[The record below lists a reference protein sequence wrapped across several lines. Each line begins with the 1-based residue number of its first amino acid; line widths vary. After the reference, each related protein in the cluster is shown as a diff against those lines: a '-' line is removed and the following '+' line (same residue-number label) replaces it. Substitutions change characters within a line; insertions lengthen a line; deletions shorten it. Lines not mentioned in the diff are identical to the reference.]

1 MKKKII
7 FTFLISLVL
16 ASAASCKKAVDNME
30 DEDYIA
36 ANASVSEKEEV
47 AAKPSN
53 AKPTEEPTPE
63 PTEPLL
69 CPDDYKIQ
77 DSHTIDVE
85 NIMQKPEL
93 PTGCEVTALA
103 IALNYHG
110 FNIDKVELC
119 DRFLPIDPNGEYT
132 FDEKYIGN
140 PKLDNGFGC
149 NAPVIVETAEKYFES
164 IDSDWKTLNLTG
176 TEFTDLFYQLEKGRP
191 VVIWASMGL
200 KDVTFEL
207 RWKTEDG
214 DEVWFATL
222 EHCMVL
228 TGFDTKKNVVYAA
241 DPLKGNMEYS
251 LERFQSVY
259 DQMGKQSIVFY
270 EEASE

>member
-1 MKKKII
+1 MTLKNKL
-7 FTFLISLVL
+7 TLTLLISLIL
-16 ASAASCKKAVDNME
+16 TSAASCKKDVESME
-30 DEDYIA
+30 PEDYIA
-36 ANASVSEKEEV
+36 ANASVSETEEV
-47 AAKPSN
+47 TTEPPTAE
-53 AKPTEEPTPE
+53 PTEEPT
-63 PTEPLL
+63 TEPLL
-69 CPDDYKIQ
+69 LPENYEIS
-77 DSHTIDVE
+77 DSHTLEVE
-85 NIMQKPEL
+85 NILQKPEL

-103 IALNYHG
+103 IALNFHG
-110 FNIDKVELC
+110 FDIDKVELC
-119 DRFLPIDPNGEYT
+119 DGFMPIDPNGEYT

-164 IDSDWKTLNLTG
+164 VDSDWKPLNLTG

-207 RWKTEDG
+207 RWTTADG
-214 DEVWFATL
+214 DEAWFATL

-228 TGFDTKKNVVYAA
+228 TGFDTEKGVVYAA

-259 DQMGKQSIVFY
+259 DQMGKQAIVLY

>member
-1 MKKKII
+1 MTLKKKL
-7 FTFLISLVL
+7 TLTLVL
-16 ASAASCKKAVDNME
+16 MLILSSAASCKKEVDNME
-30 DEDYIA
+30 SDDYIA
-36 ANASVSEKEEV
+36 ANASVSETEEV
-47 AAKPSN
+47 TTEPQTAE
-53 AKPTEEPTPE
+53 PTEEPT
-63 PTEPLL
+63 TEPLL
-69 CPDDYKIQ
+69 LPENYDISPSYAL
-77 DSHTIDVE
+77 DVE
-85 NIMQKPEL
+85 NILQKPEL

-149 NAPVIVETAEKYFES
+149 YAPVIVETAEAYFES
-164 IDSDWKTLNLTG
+164 VSAEWKPLNLTG
-176 TEFTDLFYQLEKGRP
+176 TEFTELFYQLEKGRP
-191 VVIWASMGL
+191 IVIWASMGL
-200 KDVTFEL
+200 KDVSFEL

-214 DEVWFATL
+214 DEAWFATL

-228 TGFDTKKNVVYAA
+228 TGFDTEKGVVYAA

-270 EEASE
+270 KEASE